1 MFALERAASSPPA
14 ALTQT
19 EFWTMNETTANSRH
33 PARIASLVPGRLR
46 LKLSRSSRKTEVMHR
61 IKSDLESR
69 EGVHDVRVN
78 PANGSVTV
86 RYDHLRHGAAGILG
100 WLEDL
105 DVMVESIG
113 HLPSVVGDEAPEGL
127 GFLAAIEDLNRRLH
141 RLTRLP
147 IDIKLLLPLAFL
159 AAGIWSIARKGP
171 MIEAVPGWLFLWF
184 AFDMFVKLHPNDR
197 HRTGPAPRSG

>member
-1 MFALERAASSPPA
+1 
-14 ALTQT
+14 
-19 EFWTMNETTANSRH
+19 MNEKTANPRH
-33 PARIASLVPGRLR
+33 PAQIASLVPGRLR
-46 LKLSRSSRKTEVMHR
+46 LKLDRASRKPEVMHR

-78 PANGSVTV
+78 SANGSVTV
-86 RYDHLRHGAAGILG
+86 RYDQRRHGTAGILG
-100 WLEDL
+100 WFEDL
-105 DVMVESIG
+105 DVMVESVG
-113 HLPSVVGDEAPEGL
+113 HLPSLAGEETPGGP
-127 GFLAAIEDLNRRLH
+127 GFLAAVEDLNRRLH

-197 HRTGPAPRSG
+197 GRTGPTPRNG

>member
-1 MFALERAASSPPA
+1 MNENAASP
-14 ALTQT
+14 
-19 EFWTMNETTANSRH
+19 RH
-33 PARIASLVPGRLR
+33 PAQIASLVPGRLR
-46 LKLSRSSRKTEVMHR
+46 VKLHRASRKPEVMHR

-78 PANGSVTV
+78 PASGSVTV
-86 RYDHLRHGAAGILG
+86 RYDHSRHGTAGVLG

-113 HLPSVVGDEAPEGL
+113 HLPSVAGEEASAGI
-127 GFLAAIEDLNRRLH
+127 GFLAAVEDLNRRLY
-141 RLTRLP
+141 RWTRVP
-147 IDIKLLLPLAFL
+147 IDFKLLLPLAFV
-159 AAGIWSIARKGP
+159 AAGIWSIARRGP

-197 HRTGPAPRSG
+197 NSAGSAPRHG